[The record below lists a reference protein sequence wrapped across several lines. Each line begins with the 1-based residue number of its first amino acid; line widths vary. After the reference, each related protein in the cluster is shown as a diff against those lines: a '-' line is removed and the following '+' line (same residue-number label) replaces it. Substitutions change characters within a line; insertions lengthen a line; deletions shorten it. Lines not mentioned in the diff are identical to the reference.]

1 MAKTLLQLVSQI
13 AAQRKK
19 IEASPSK
26 VALEKE
32 MEETEAL
39 LDIAKAAVELHTQLH
54 KAAPDFKEMTPA
66 LETLM
71 VELPEKH
78 FDHTVW
84 IKCLRAQATFQMTY
98 LRRLHWLVPRGR
110 HGGQFC
116 FPAHDMTF
124 LYCRSYLCVS
134 SEFVCSMVQCA
145 YRAGEKCLVD
155 LSSGKAYGGFP

>member
-1 MAKTLLQLVSQI
+1 MKKLLEELSEKLLGAAVFTCVPEAEGSKEQKTEERKVAKTLSQLVSQI

-98 LRRLHWLVPRGR
+98 QDYAGYIGLFRVGVMEAS
-110 HGGQFC
+110 F
-116 FPAHDMTF
+116 
-124 LYCRSYLCVS
+124 VS
-134 SEFVCSMVQCA
+134 GS
-145 YRAGEKCLVD
+145 
-155 LSSGKAYGGFP
+155 

>member
-1 MAKTLLQLVSQI
+1 MKKLLEELSEKLLGAAAFTCVPEAEGSKEQKTKERKVAKTLSQLVSQI

-19 IEASPSK
+19 FEASPR
-26 VALEKE
+26 EKE

-39 LDIAKAAVELHTQLH
+39 LDIAAVELHTQLH

-98 LRRLHWLVPRGR
+98 QDYAGYIGLFRVGVMEAS
-110 HGGQFC
+110 F
-116 FPAHDMTF
+116 
-124 LYCRSYLCVS
+124 VS
-134 SEFVCSMVQCA
+134 GS
-145 YRAGEKCLVD
+145 
-155 LSSGKAYGGFP
+155 

>member
-1 MAKTLLQLVSQI
+1 
-13 AAQRKK
+13 
-19 IEASPSK
+19 
-26 VALEKE
+26 

-39 LDIAKAAVELHTQLH
+39 LDIAAVELHTQLH

-98 LRRLHWLVPRGR
+98 QDYAGYIGLFRVGVMEAS
-110 HGGQFC
+110 F
-116 FPAHDMTF
+116 
-124 LYCRSYLCVS
+124 VS
-134 SEFVCSMVQCA
+134 GS
-145 YRAGEKCLVD
+145 
-155 LSSGKAYGGFP
+155 

>member
-1 MAKTLLQLVSQI
+1 MKKLLDELSEKLLGTAFFACVPEAEGSKEQKTEERKVAKTLLQLVSQI

-116 FPAHDMTF
+116 FRLMT
-124 LYCRSYLCVS
+124 
-134 SEFVCSMVQCA
+134 
-145 YRAGEKCLVD
+145 
-155 LSSGKAYGGFP
+155 